1 MRHGLG
7 LQTPREAPLVVFVGH
22 APLTVARMVQGG
34 GSAKK
39 AISSKASAVGQVTP
53 TACSAHST
61 PPHAA
66 RVTEGAHGNRAWH
79 TRRRVRAHTAH
90 ADHRCRIDT
99 RGHSGGRPD
108 LPGRWTTGRRRPSRR
123 SRDCRRSHPV
133 APLGGHAS
141 ASQTRHR
148 TRCIQGALSVLEYL
162 RVGIAPGHGAWVVL
176 QEMMGAM
183 DTVGVMDSISGKNVG
198 RIIGMQV
205 WSAPAGYALPV

>member
-1 MRHGLG
+1 MRSTSTASPSASRSATATFTQSHLVGNNHTHTCTHS
-7 LQTPREAPLVVFVGH
+7 QAPRARLHVHALAPPCDCACVTGSASRPLEVLVLFVGH

-66 RVTEGAHGNRAWH
+66 RVTEGARGNRTWH

-123 SRDCRRSHPV
+123 SRDCRRSHPLPSG
-133 APLGGHAS
+133 ATLPPLRLVTVQDAYRGHS
-141 ASQTRHR
+141 AY
-148 TRCIQGALSVLEYL
+148 LS
-162 RVGIAPGHGAWVVL
+162 
-176 QEMMGAM
+176 
-183 DTVGVMDSISGKNVG
+183 T
-198 RIIGMQV
+198 
-205 WSAPAGYALPV
+205 